1 MRRQKSEMTKV
12 IITNEQKEVKIPT
25 GVRLLVRRCCN
36 AVLLY
41 EEFKEP
47 AEVSVTFVDDERI
60 HSLNKEYRDVDSSTD
75 VLSFPLG
82 ENGVY
87 DKNNDTGALLL
98 GDIVISIP
106 TAVRQAKTY
115 GHSLQREIGFLTVH
129 SMLHLLGY
137 DHVNGG
143 MEEVRMREKEERVL
157 TELGLKRN
165 NSYYMDENEE

>member
-1 MRRQKSEMTKV
+1 MREKIKV
-12 IITNEQKEVKIPT
+12 IITNDQKSVKIPT

-36 AVLLY
+36 AVLTF
-41 EEFKEP
+41 EDFSEP
-47 AEVSVTFVDDERI
+47 AEISVTFVDDAKI
-60 HSLNKEYRDVDSSTD
+60 HRLNKEHRNIDKSTD

-82 ENGVY
+82 ENGEY
-87 DKNNDTGALLL
+87 DRNLDTGACLL
-98 GDIVISIP
+98 GDIVISVE

-115 GHSLQREIGFLTVH
+115 GHTLQREIGFLTVH

-143 MEEVRMREKEERVL
+143 IEAVHMREKEEHVL

-165 NSYYMDENEE
+165 ESYYMDSEEE

>member
-1 MRRQKSEMTKV
+1 MTGKV
-12 IITNEQKEVKIPT
+12 KVVISNEQSEFKIPA
-25 GVRLLVRRCCN
+25 GVRLLVRRCCT
-36 AVLLY
+36 AVLTM
-41 EEFKEP
+41 EEFEGK
-47 AEVSVTFVDDERI
+47 AEVSVMFVDDDTI
-60 HSLNKEYRDVDSSTD
+60 HQLNKQHRDIDRATD

-87 DKNNDTGALLL
+87 DINNDTGAKLL

-106 TAVRQAKTY
+106 HAIDQADRY

-143 MEEVRMREKEERVL
+143 IESVRMREKEETVL
-157 TELGLKRN
+157 TKLGLKRN
-165 NSYYMDENEE
+165 SSYYMDDDNA